1 MARILKRPMFRR
13 GGMPSSEGVAAI
25 RPKYMGGGM
34 SGIMTGINP
43 TAGLTP
49 RMGYAKGPSLE
60 EIMAGK
66 QLQQRGNTI
75 FTEDYIKDQFDKLQ
89 NKIYTGGMSETDLD
103 LGLQVPSNITG
114 VSGLNV
120 EDQSILDF
128 IKTQPEE
135 AYKAFKTGKLPGSR
149 KNFSEAQKKQA
160 KEAKAAGIDIGLG
173 DVGKKINDDSI
184 VIPSGEPTETT
195 KSEFER
201 IFGEYLPVIQDQL
214 KPDEDSAVR
223 DRYLAL
229 AKFGTSLMGQPGGDL
244 AGAVGKASQQP
255 LTDLSKIAA
264 QERKDKQTPKL
275 LALQATL
282 DRMKQDGKSTLDKQL
297 NYQRINESAK
307 GISKDGQV
315 GYNEAFRIAER
326 KALMGSE
333 GGKYNS
339 LYPETKEKL
348 KKIIGPKFFYT
359 KDGTLKVVK
368 DGDTFTPEQWAKE
381 PKEK

>member
-1 MARILKRPMFRR
+1 MPALTSTLVAV
-13 GGMPSSEGVAAI
+13 GGL
-25 RPKYMGGGM
+25 GM
-34 SGIMTGINP
+34 SITQMIQQGE
-43 TAGLTP
+43 
-49 RMGYAKGPSLE
+49 AK
-60 EIMAGK
+60 
-66 QLQQRGNTI
+66 
-75 FTEDYIKDQFDKLQ
+75 
-89 NKIYTGGMSETDLD
+89 
-103 LGLQVPSNITG
+103 
-114 VSGLNV
+114 
-120 EDQSILDF
+120 
-128 IKTQPEE
+128 
-135 AYKAFKTGKLPGSR
+135 
-149 KNFSEAQKKQA
+149 
-160 KEAKAAGIDIGLG
+160 KEAIAAGEAAVAQARGI
-173 DVGKKINDDSI
+173 
-184 VIPSGEPTETT
+184 TE
-195 KSEFER
+195 
-201 IFGEYLPVIQDQL
+201 QN
-214 KPDEDSAVR
+214 
-223 DRYLAL
+223 
-229 AKFGTSLMGQPGGDL
+229 
-244 AGAVGKASQQP
+244 
-255 LTDLSKIAA
+255 
-264 QERKDKQTPKL
+264 KL

>member
-1 MARILKRPMFRR
+1 MARILRRPMFRR
-13 GGMPSSEGVAAI
+13 GGMPSNQGVTAV
-25 RPKYMGGGM
+25 RPQYMGGGM
-34 SGIMTGINP
+34 GGIMSGIVP
-43 TAGLTP
+43 RPDAGLTP
-49 RMGYAKGPSLE
+49 RVGYQALGKVKSFEELQKENRLKQDIANKKPFLTPLQIEEEYKKLVESAESGLGVMGLDEEGP
-60 EIMAGK
+60 G
-66 QLQQRGNTI
+66 T
-75 FTEDYIKDQFDKLQ
+75 FTERAQTDFDTIQSEEGKKAFIGELTKKEKEKEKKLIKDG
-89 NKIYTGGMSETDLD
+89 IIS
-103 LGLQVPSNITG
+103 
-114 VSGLNV
+114 
-120 EDQSILDF
+120 
-128 IKTQPEE
+128 PEE
-135 AYKAFKTGKLPGSR
+135 SVF
-149 KNFSEAQKKQA
+149 
-160 KEAKAAGIDIGLG
+160 
-173 DVGKKINDDSI
+173 GKKPSEETPPP
-184 VIPSGEPTETT
+184 PSGEPTETT

>member
-13 GGMPSSEGVAAI
+13 GGMPSSEGLAAV

-173 DVGKKINDDSI
+173 DVGKKIDDDSI

-368 DGDTFTPEQWAKE
+368 DGDTPEQWAKE